1 MTMRLGIRHRKLVL
15 GLAVVSAVALLGVF
29 AEVFAPWDPLRQN
42 LAARLMLPG
51 SHERDVGWHLL
62 GTDHFGRDILSR
74 LVHGARVSL
83 LITATAVLV
92 SGVLGTAVGLVSG
105 FKGGRVDDVLMRV
118 TEVQLACPFI
128 LLALAVAAVL
138 RPTLRNT
145 VIVLAV
151 SGWVVYA
158 KVVRSRVLTM
168 RDAEFIVAARA
179 LGASGGRLVVRHVL
193 PNMVS
198 TCVVLATVEAARM
211 IILESAL
218 TFLGLGVQPPNASW
232 GGMLRDGKLYISSA
246 WWYTTFPGL
255 AIMVTVLGLNVVGDA
270 LRDLLDPRLNV

>member
-1 MTMRLGIRHRKLVL
+1 MRPRPRTRKLWL
-15 GLAVVSAVALLGVF
+15 GLAAVSFVTFFGIFADLLS
-29 AEVFAPWDPLRQN
+29 PHDPLRQH
-42 LAARLMLPG
+42 LGVRLMPPG
-51 SHERDVGWHLL
+51 SWEPGFGWHLL

-74 LVHGARVSL
+74 LIHGARVSL
-83 LITATAVLV
+83 FITVTAVII
-92 SGVLGTAVGLVSG
+92 SGTLGTLVGLVSG
-105 FKGGRVDDVLMRV
+105 FRGGRVDDFLMRI

-138 RPTLRNT
+138 RPSLRNT

-158 KVVRSRVLTM
+158 KVVRSRVLSLRET
-168 RDAEFIVAARA
+168 EFLLAARA
-179 LGASGGRLVVRHVL
+179 LGASGLRLIARHLL
-193 PNMVS
+193 PNIVS

-218 TFLGLGVQPPNASW
+218 TFLGLGVQPPSASW

-255 AIMVTVLGLNVVGDA
+255 AIMLTVLGINVVGDS
-270 LRDLLDPRLNV
+270 LRDLLDPRLKV